1 MVWLKFMAEDEDE
14 VVVGVEEAVDDDD
27 DDDDELGGGLGE
39 PLRLAGGVAVFL
51 PSEEAPSSCFF
62 LSLLDSLHFFTRS
75 DTEAML

>member
-1 MVWLKFMAEDEDE
+1 MVWLKFIGMADE
-14 VVVGVEEAVDDDD
+14 VVVGVEEAVDDA
-27 DDDDELGGGLGE
+27 ELGGGGLGE

>member
-1 MVWLKFMAEDEDE
+1 MVWLKFIGMADE
-14 VVVGVEEAVDDDD
+14 VVVGVEEAVDDA
-27 DDDDELGGGLGE
+27 ELGGGLGE